1 MTVLGTGALLLAAGF
16 AAGVI
21 NVLAGGGSFLT
32 LPILIFLGLPA
43 GVANGTNRVGI
54 LLQNVGAV
62 WSFRRAGVL
71 DPRSLALTAVP
82 ATLGAALGT
91 WGALL
96 IGDRAFERVLAV
108 LMVAISLISIWQSR
122 SNNGS
127 ADASLDRAHPRALF
141 IGLAFFGVG
150 IYGGFI
156 QAGVGFLMLGATSF
170 AGQNLVRG
178 NAIKVFTALCF
189 TVLALAIFAAAGR
202 IDWPLGLALGV
213 GNLAGGL
220 TGARLTVRKGHHWLR
235 NVVTAAI
242 LVFAVKLWLG

>member
-1 MTVLGTGALLLAAGF
+1 MPEIGVLILLLGTGF
-16 AAGVI
+16 ASGVI
-21 NVLAGGGSFLT
+21 NVIAGGGSFLT

-43 GVANGTNRVGI
+43 GVANGTNRIGI

-71 DPRSLALTAVP
+71 DPRSLGLTAIP
-82 ATLGAALGT
+82 ATIGAALGT

-96 IGDRAFERVLAV
+96 IEDRAFERVLAV
-108 LMVAISLISIWQSR
+108 LMVLLSLVSIWQNR
-122 SNNGS
+122 STEQVTGT
-127 ADASLDRAHPRALF
+127 SLDRGHPRAFL

-156 QAGVGFLMLGATSF
+156 QTGVNFLMLGATSF
-170 AGQNLVRG
+170 GGQDLVRG

-189 TVLALAIFAAAGR
+189 TVLSLAIFAIAGR
-202 IDWPLGLALGV
+202 IDWALGLALGV

-220 TGARLTVRKGHHWLR
+220 AGARLTVLKGHAWLR
-235 NVVTAAI
+235 NAVTIAI
-242 LVFAVKLWLG
+242 LAFALKLWLD